1 MTLQLN
7 GFNATL
13 ILAAV
18 VSGQAFAQSVQKRPE
33 FEVASIRPYITDA
46 AKVGPG
52 VVDAQ
57 MPNLSVN
64 ESRIVN
70 IVNLNMQNLVMLAYG
85 VGGAQIT
92 NAPWRGDPDWT
103 NTRFSIVAKVPAD
116 GNKQDVPLMLQTLL
130 ADRFHLAVHREQKTT
145 AVYALEIGKG
155 PLKLQE
161 VKADDDSSSPSGCVR
176 SYGSRDGWFN
186 ANCKGMTSARAAQ
199 AIQSLGPGYF
209 DKPVVDL
216 TGLTG
221 VYDFSVEW
229 AMKALVQEGG
239 DAPSMFA
246 AVEKLGLKFVST
258 NHAMELIV
266 VDHCDKQPTEN

>member
-1 MTLQLN
+1 MKPYLN
-7 GFNATL
+7 GFSAAL
-13 ILAAV
+13 LLAAGLPGV
-18 VSGQAFAQSVQKRPE
+18 AFAQSTQKLPE
-33 FEVASIRPYITDA
+33 FEVASIRPYITDS

-70 IVNLNMQNLVMLAYG
+70 IVNLNLRNLIMLAYG
-85 VGGAQIT
+85 VGGAQVV
-92 NAPWRGDPDWT
+92 APAWQGDPEWI
-103 NTRFSIVAKVPAD
+103 NNRFSIVAKVPQD
-116 GNKQDVPLMLQTLL
+116 GNKKDVPLMLQALL
-130 ADRFHLAVHREQKTT
+130 AERFHLAAHREEKAA
-145 AVYALEIGKG
+145 AVWALEIGKG

-161 VKADDDSSSPSGCVR
+161 VKADEDVSPSGCIR
-176 SYGSRDGWFN
+176 SYGSQPGWFN
-186 ANCKGMTSARAAQ
+186 ATCKGMTSARAAQ
-199 AIQSLGPGYF
+199 AIQGLGPGYF

-229 AMKALVQEGG
+229 AMKAVIQNGG
-239 DAPSMFA
+239 DGPSMFE

-258 NHAMELIV
+258 NHAIDLIV